1 MNYSIKDIEK
11 LIEENKYK
19 DFNQKRDISL
29 DKFNYLFKS
38 NKKLISLIFLSVF
51 ILINF
56 HTIYMRIFN
65 PVFLGKFTLLISDP
79 LNKVGK
85 IYNPLDP
92 DNLENT
98 ALGNTRSDIPTLI
111 KFLKSTYVIKPIAEK
126 FNISDEKLQKKLSIE
141 PIITNEKAN
150 NPEYAGILEV
160 NFYSKS
166 PKKDKFLLNA
176 LSQHFINSAKQ
187 FKQQRLKD
195 GLNFL
200 ALQEPAL
207 QVKVNNLQNKI
218 RLFRQKNLILE
229 PTEEGELLK
238 KNENNYLIKI
248 RNLDENHNNLKAIK
262 KEILNGKFFITGFN
276 KNIVPDDKKNAFTTT
291 GLNLTTKYQPLLVEF
306 NKIESELSLL
316 RSTYK
321 PNSKIIK
328 SYEQKSNSIRP
339 ILKKY
344 QLEAVEAALLFNRTE
359 RNTLEKQR
367 KEINEKFKKQPLLI
381 KEYETLLGRL
391 NVLENN
397 FNSLINA
404 KEEFQLQLAKDSVS
418 WTIIEPPLFSKNPIY
433 PSIQKRFISS
443 IFLGL
448 ILSFIFAFYKESGLN
463 YFKNKDEIINR
474 FSSFN
479 FLGILNNFENFD
491 EILKVGLFKL
501 YSLKETEPKNQI
513 LLESI
518 KLLKENIRNIFVQLK
533 NIIKNDNK
541 IFLITSSQNGEGKYL
556 LSVLLSITISEI
568 EGKVLFID
576 GDLRNK
582 EKNYL
587 LNIDINKG
595 LSEYLNSENNDFNE
609 YKKSFEKYPNFDFIH
624 SGLQINDPI
633 KLFSS
638 NKFQDLMRKL
648 RESDQYKYVFI
659 NTFPVDGVSDA
670 LVLSKYVDKVI
681 FLISVMNVSKDLVY
695 KSIKSL
701 IEISGEQPLLIANN
715 IKKKKNELEIKKKIL
730 KIISSITSRLKLNF

>member
-1 MNYSIKDIEK
+1 MNYSIKDIDK

-111 KFLKSTYVIKPIAEK
+111 KFLKSTYIIEPIAKK
-126 FNISDEKLQKKLSIE
+126 FNMNNEKLQKKLSIE
-141 PIITNEKAN
+141 PIVTNEKAN

-166 PKKDKFLLNA
+166 PKKDKFLLNE

-207 QVKVNNLQNKI
+207 QDKVNNIQNKV

-229 PTEEGELLK
+229 PTEEGEILK

-248 RNLDENHNNLKAIK
+248 RNLDENYNNLKTIK

-291 GLNLTTKYQPLLVEF
+291 GLNLTTKYQPLLDEF

-359 RNTLEKQR
+359 RDTLEKQR

-418 WTIIEPPLFSKNPIY
+418 WTIIEPPLFSRNPIY
-433 PSIQKRFISS
+433 PSIPKRFISS

-448 ILSFIFAFYKESGLN
+448 ILSFIFAFYKELGLN
-463 YFKNKDEIINR
+463 QFKNKDEIINR
-474 FSSFN
+474 FISFN
-479 FLGILNNFENFD
+479 FLGLINNIERFE
-491 EILKVGLFKL
+491 EILKFGLLKI
-501 YSLKETEPKNQI
+501 YSLKETEPKNKA

-518 KLLKENIRNIFVQLK
+518 KLLKENMRNIFVQLK

-556 LSVLLSITISEI
+556 LSLLLSITISEI

-595 LSEYLNSENNDFNE
+595 LSEYLTSENNNFNE

-624 SGLQINDPI
+624 CGLEIHDPI

-638 NKFQDLMRKL
+638 NKFQDFIRQL
-648 RESDQYKYVFI
+648 RESDQYKYIFI
-659 NTFPVDGVSDA
+659 NTFPINGVSDA
-670 LVLSKYVDKVI
+670 LVLSRYVDKVI
-681 FLISVMNVSKDLVY
+681 FLISIMNISKDLVY

-701 IEISGEQPLLIANN
+701 IEITGEQPLLIANN
-715 IKKKKNELEIKKKIL
+715 IKKKKDEIQINKKVM
-730 KIISSITSRLKLNF
+730 KIISIITSRLKLNF

>member
-98 ALGNTRSDIPTLI
+98 ALRNTRSDIPTLI
-111 KFLKSTYVIKPIAEK
+111 KFLKSTYIIKPIAEK

-207 QVKVNNLQNKI
+207 QDKVNNLQNKI
-218 RLFRQKNLILE
+218 SLFRQRNLILE

-276 KNIVPDDKKNAFTTT
+276 KNIVPDDKKNALSTT
-291 GLNLTTKYQPLLVEF
+291 GLNLTTKYQPLLDEF

-474 FSSFN
+474 FRSFN
-479 FLGILNNFENFD
+479 FLGLLNNVENFD

-501 YSLKETEPKNQI
+501 YSLKETEPQNQI
-513 LLESI
+513 LFESI
-518 KLLKENIRNIFVQLK
+518 KLLKENIRNIFVKLK

-638 NKFQDLMRKL
+638 NKFQDLIRKL
-648 RESDQYKYVFI
+648 RESDEYKYVFI
-659 NTFPVDGVSDA
+659 NTFPIDGVSDA

-681 FLISVMNVSKDLVY
+681 FLISVMNISKDLVY